1 MTLPP
6 QRIVQ
11 NESTQAVMLAM
22 VREVYSRRPET
33 RSLESW
39 EMQHVLFSLG
49 YTDDLAEE
57 AEISAAVEV
66 ARTDW
71 TQDEDA
77 A

>member
-1 MTLPP
+1 MI
-6 QRIVQ
+6 RAMNIIA
-11 NESTQAVMLAM
+11 NEPDLLAS
-22 VREVYSRRPET
+22 VREVYSRLPET
-33 RSLESW
+33 YYREPW

-57 AEISAAVEV
+57 AEFSAAVEV